1 MAAAEPDAGRGDI
14 IDPGA
19 RPDLAADADVPC
31 DAPLVPAAPAQG
43 AAVAHRDARSTVRTL
58 EWIGMQVP
66 VIDRQD
72 DAAIFLMVCP
82 RRYCAA

>member
-1 MAAAEPDAGRGDI
+1 MTAAEPDADRDEV

-19 RPDLAADADVPC
+19 EPDLAADADVPR
-31 DAPLVPAAPAQG
+31 DVPLVPAAPAQG
-43 AAVAHRDARSTVRTL
+43 AAVAHMDARSAVRTPD
-58 EWIGMQVP
+58 WIGMQISA
-66 VIDRQD
+66 IDRRD